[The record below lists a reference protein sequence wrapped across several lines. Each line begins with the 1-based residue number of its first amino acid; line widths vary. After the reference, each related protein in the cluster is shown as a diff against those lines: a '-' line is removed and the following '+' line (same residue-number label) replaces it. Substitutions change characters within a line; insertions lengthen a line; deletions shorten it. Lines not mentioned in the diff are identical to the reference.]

1 MASHQPMPKLQIQ
14 DILFQ
19 RIKEKLAPNQ
29 SLADVISEI
38 LFVSNDS
45 AYRRIRGETPLVLEE
60 AQMLCRHFDISLDH
74 FLNIKNPGVVFYTTH
89 LNNDVYSFEKYL
101 TDILNNLKLISSFQQ
116 KDVIYLTKDMP
127 LFYDFISKP
136 TFAFHYFFWM
146 KSIMQH
152 PDFVSAKFSMD
163 YLPPSIEKL
172 GEDILRTY
180 CSISSTEIWNT
191 ECINSSIAQIEYYR
205 EAGYFNSNEDV
216 KLVYNSLIEC
226 IEHLRMQAELGTK
239 FYPGEN
245 PGFKKN
251 NFTFFYNRIVLG
263 DNTILVTIDGKKIV
277 YLNYEVLNYMRTE
290 DELFCNDIQQKLDNL
305 MKRATLISNVSEKQR
320 NIYFNSLLRK
330 IPIKQLEESNT

>member
-1 MASHQPMPKLQIQ
+1 MNNLQIQ

-45 AYRRIRGETPLVLEE
+45 AYRRIRGETPLVLDE
-60 AQMLCRHFDISLDH
+60 AQLLCQHFDISLDH
-74 FLNIKNPGVVFYTTH
+74 FLNIKNPGVVFYTTKV
-89 LNNDVYSFEKYL
+89 NNEAYSFEKYL
-101 TDILNNLKLISSFQQ
+101 TEILNNLKLIASFKQ
-116 KDVIYLTKDMP
+116 KDVIYLTKDIP
-127 LFYDFISKP
+127 LFYDFLTKP

-152 PDFVSAKFSMD
+152 PDFVSAKFSID
-163 YLPPSIEKL
+163 YLTPSIEKL
-172 GEDILRTY
+172 GEEILRTY

-191 ECINSSIAQIEYYR
+191 ECVNSTIAQIEYYR
-205 EAGYFNSNEDV
+205 EAGYFKSNEDV
-216 KLVYNSLIEC
+216 KLIYNSLIES
-226 IEHLRMQAELGTK
+226 IEHLRRQAELGSK

-245 PGFKKN
+245 PGYKQN

-263 DNTILVTIDGKKIV
+263 DNTILVTIDGKKVV

-290 DELFCNDIQQKLDNL
+290 DESFCNDIQQKLQNL
-305 MKRATLISNVSEKQR
+305 MKRATLISNVSEKHR

-330 IPIKQLEESNT
+330 IPIKQLEEIKK